1 MNGQDVPRILVV
13 LGADGCD
20 MLADDGGDATL
31 LIYRAKEFGEK
42 YAKDGSLPD
51 PASADNA
58 ELCASCR
65 CGQTKYMRMAK
76 DCHCVIVSGRRPP
89 LACTD

>member
-1 MNGQDVPRILVV
+1 MKGQDVPRILVV

-31 LIYRAKEFGEK
+31 LIYKGKKFEGK

-51 PASADNA
+51 PASTDNA
-58 ELCASCR
+58 ELKCISIC
-65 CGQTKYMRMAK
+65 
-76 DCHCVIVSGRRPP
+76 
-89 LACTD
+89 